1 MAEPLYSEPQVAP
14 QAAAPGYVQAQSS
27 PQTFGAGVGQALEQ
41 AGSVFER
48 AEEEAKN
55 IRVNDQVNQVQEK
68 ALDLAYGQDGYRTV
82 LGKNVLKTP
91 SGKPLVQDYSQQFE
105 DYVQNARNQL
115 GNPQQQALFDRRAT
129 LIRKNYMRGLLGHDQ
144 AQLHAFADETDKA
157 TIDTQVNGAVTNWN
171 DPAWTDTAVAG
182 SDAAW
187 ASYGQRNG
195 LPANQIQEMQQ
206 QSRSGLYMKVL
217 EAQLDA
223 GQTGTASAYLKRY
236 GGDML
241 GTDAMRAGVLINGK
255 ASDDLAYGA
264 VQATTQALKGALATA
279 SDPGTALLNAVIK
292 QESGG
297 NPDAVSPKGA
307 KGTMQVMDATNLNP
321 GFGVKPAQDD
331 SPEERAR
338 VGRDYLQAMMVRYGD
353 DKQNGL
359 QKGLAAYN
367 AGPGAVDDAVKQ
379 AALPANQGAKNP
391 DGSAKTWM
399 DYLPKPQETK
409 PYVANIL
416 SDFQKSAAQAPALPS
431 LGDFTNDAL
440 QRAQASAGGTLTPIQ
455 THKVQ
460 EVAQQAYSTILRD
473 RKDTSDQSFSQ
484 GMTMIANGTPY
495 DQLPITLTSQI
506 QGQDLPRLKEWSDK
520 LNSGKQVTTDLA
532 SYNDLV
538 THPDKMFR
546 MSDAEFAGL
555 QTAFSRAD
563 FDRLQ
568 KERAGLINGT
578 DSHSP
583 LVLNRAAVNQIVNQN
598 LQQLGIPTV
607 GKLKPED
614 AARVGFVRQLVDDA
628 LIKQQTYTGKQFT
641 PEETSASVSRMFQQ
655 QGEVHNWIFPNSSA
669 PLLALRPGDI
679 MPKDR
684 DAIKAAFAAQG
695 IKNPTDQDILG
706 AYQEQHLRA
715 GGFLPASGR

>member
-1 MAEPLYSEPQVAP
+1 MPEPLYPEPQVAP
-14 QAAAPGYVQAQSS
+14 QAATPGYVQAQTS
-27 PQTFGAGVGQALEQ
+27 PQTFGAGVGQAIQE

-68 ALDLAYGQDGYRTV
+68 ALDLAYGQDGYRNV
-82 LGKNVLKTP
+82 LGKNVLKTQN
-91 SGKPLVQDYSQQFE
+91 GKPLVQDYSGQFE
-105 DYVQNARNQL
+105 DFVQNARNQL
-115 GNPQQQALFDRRAT
+115 GTPQQQALFDRRAI

-144 AQLHAFADETDKA
+144 TQLHAFADETDKA
-157 TIDTQVNGAVTNWN
+157 TINTQVNGAVTNWN
-171 DPAWTDTAVAG
+171 DPAWTDTATAA

-195 LPANQIQEMQQ
+195 MPANQIQEMQQ
-206 QSRSGLYMKVL
+206 QSRSSMYMKVM

-223 GQTGTASAYLKRY
+223 GQTGTASAYFKRY

-264 VQATTQALKGALATA
+264 VQQSTAALKAATSAASNPGAT
-279 SDPGTALLNAVIK
+279 LLQAVQQ

-297 NPDAVSPKGA
+297 DPNAVSPKGA
-307 KGTMQVMDATNLNP
+307 KGLMQVMDATNNNP
-321 GFGVKPAQDD
+321 GFGVTPAKDD

-338 VGRDYLQAMMVRYGD
+338 VGRDYLQAMITRYGGD
-353 DKQNGL
+353 L

-367 AGPGAVDDAVKQ
+367 AGPGAVDDAVAQ
-379 AALPANQGAKNP
+379 AGKAVNQGMKNP
-391 DGSAKTWM
+391 DGSLKTGWM
-399 DYLPKPQETK
+399 DYLPQETK
-409 PYVANIL
+409 DYVPAVL
-416 SDFQKSAAQAPALPS
+416 SKVDKLSSQAPPLPS

-440 QRAQASAGGTLTPIQ
+440 ARAQANAGGALNPVQ
-455 THKVQ
+455 VHKVQ
-460 EVAQQAYSTILRD
+460 EVAQQAYASVLKD
-473 RKDTSDQSFSQ
+473 RKDTSDQSFSSA
-484 GMTMIANGTPY
+484 MTTIANGTPY
-495 DQLPITLTSQI
+495 DQLPISLTSKI
-506 QGQDLPRLKEWSDK
+506 EGQDLPRLKEWSDK
-520 LNSGKQVTTDLA
+520 LFNGKTVTTDLA

-555 QTAFSRAD
+555 QTNFSRAD

-583 LVLNRAAVNQIVNQN
+583 LVVNRAVVNQVVSRN
-598 LQQLGIPTV
+598 LEQLGMPTG
-607 GKLKPED
+607 GKMAPED

-628 LIKQQTYTGKQFT
+628 IIKQQSYTGKQFT
-641 PEETSASVSRMFQQ
+641 PEEVSGTVSRMFTQ
-655 QGEVHNWIFPNSSA
+655 QGEVYHYFMPNSTK
-669 PLLALRPGDI
+669 PLLSLRPGDV
-679 MPKDR
+679 PPADR
-684 DAIKAAFAAQG
+684 DAIKAALGSQG
-695 IKNPTDQDILG
+695 VKSPSDQDILG
-706 AYQEQHLRA
+706 VYQEQKLRA
-715 GGFLPASGR
+715 GGFFPGGGK

>member
-27 PQTFGAGVGQALEQ
+27 PQTFGAGVGQAVEQ

-68 ALDLAYGQDGYRTV
+68 ALDLAYGQDGYRSI
-82 LGKNVLKTP
+82 LGKNVLKTQN
-91 SGKPLVQDYSQQFE
+91 GKPLVQDYSQQFE

-115 GNPQQQALFDRRAT
+115 SNPQQQALFDRRVT
-129 LIRKNYMRGLLGHDQ
+129 LIRKNYTRGLLGHDQ
-144 AQLHAFADETDKA
+144 QQLHALADETDKA

-171 DPAWTDTAVAG
+171 DPAWTDTATAA

-195 LPANQIQEMQQ
+195 LPANQIQELQQ
-206 QSRSGLYMKVL
+206 TSRSGLYMKVL

-264 VQATTQALKGALATA
+264 VQQSTAALKASAQAA
-279 SDPGTALLNAVIK
+279 SDPGNALLSAVVR
-292 QESGG
+292 QRESGG
-297 NPDAVSPKGA
+297 NPNAVSPKGA
-307 KGTMQVMDATNLNP
+307 KGDMQVLDGTNTDP
-321 GFGVKPAQDD
+321 GFGVTPAKDD
-331 SPEERAR
+331 SPKERSR
-338 VGRDYLQAMMVRYGD
+338 VGRDYLSAMVTHYGGD
-353 DKQNGL
+353 L

-367 AGPGAVDDAVKQ
+367 AGPGSVDNAVKQ
-379 AALPANQGAKNP
+379 AALPANQGMKNP

-416 SDFQKSAAQAPALPS
+416 SDLQKSAAQAPPLPS
-431 LGDFTNDAL
+431 LGDFTNDAI
-440 QRAQASAGGTLTPIQ
+440 QRATASAGGTLTPIQ

-460 EVAQQAYSTILRD
+460 EVAQQAYSTILKD

-495 DQLPITLTSQI
+495 DQLPISLTSKI
-506 QGQDLPRLKEWSDK
+506 EGQDLPRLKEWSDK

-538 THPDKMFR
+538 THPDKLFR

-555 QTAFSRAD
+555 QTNFSRAD

-578 DSHSP
+578 DKNSP
-583 LVLNRAAVNQIVNQN
+583 LVLNRAVVNQIVNRN
-598 LQQLGIPTV
+598 LQQLGLGTGAGIADRLS
-607 GKLKPED
+607 GD
-614 AARVGFVRQLVDDA
+614 AARVGSIRQLVDEA
-628 LIKQQTYTGKQFT
+628 LINQQSYAGKQFT
-641 PEETSASVSRMFQQ
+641 ADETSAAISRMFQQ
-655 QGEVHNWIFPNSSA
+655 QGEIHRWFSPDGG
-669 PLLALRPGDI
+669 PLFQMKPDDVPAADRTAL
-679 MPKDR
+679 
-684 DAIKAAFAAQG
+684 KAKFIANG
-695 IKNPTDQDILG
+695 IKNPSDQDILG
-706 AYQEQHLRA
+706 AYQEQKLRDNKFFPA
-715 GGFLPASGR
+715 GAK

>member
-1 MAEPLYSEPQVAP
+1 MPEPLYSEPQVAP

-27 PQTFGAGVGQALEQ
+27 PQTFGAGVGQAVEQ

-68 ALDLAYGQDGYRTV
+68 ALDLAYGQDGYRSV

-91 SGKPLVQDYSQQFE
+91 NGKPLVQDYSQQFE
-105 DYVQNARNQL
+105 DFVQNARNQL
-115 GNPQQQALFDRRAT
+115 GTPQQQALFDRRAL

-144 AQLHAFADETDKA
+144 QQLHALADETDKA

-171 DPAWTDTAVAG
+171 DPAWTDTAVAA

-195 LPANQIQEMQQ
+195 LPANQIQELQQ
-206 QSRSGLYMKVL
+206 TSRSGLYMKVL

-264 VQATTQALKGALATA
+264 VQQSTLALKAATSAA
-279 SDPGTALLNAVIK
+279 SNPGKALLDAVIG

-307 KGTMQVMDATNLNP
+307 KGLMQVMDATNTNP
-321 GFGVKPAQDD
+321 GFGIKPAQDD

-338 VGRDYLQAMMVRYGD
+338 VGRDYLSAMITRYGGD
-353 DKQNGL
+353 L

-379 AALPANQGAKNP
+379 AALPANQGMKNP
-391 DGSAKTWM
+391 DGSVKTWM
-399 DYLPKPQETK
+399 DYLPQETK
-409 PYVANIL
+409 DYVPAVL
-416 SDFQKSAAQAPALPS
+416 SKMQKLSAQAPALPS
-431 LGDFTNDAL
+431 LGDFTNDAI
-440 QRAQASAGGTLTPIQ
+440 QRATASAGGTLTPIQ

-460 EVAQQAYSTILRD
+460 EVAQQAYSTILKD
-473 RKDTSDQSFSQ
+473 RKDTSDQAFSQ

-495 DQLPITLTSQI
+495 DQLPIALTSQI

-520 LNSGKQVTTDLA
+520 LNGGKQVTTDRA

-555 QTAFSRAD
+555 QTNFSRAD

-598 LQQLGIPTV
+598 LQQLGMPTV

-628 LIKQQTYTGKQFT
+628 LVKQQIYAGKQFT
-641 PEETSASVSRMFQQ
+641 PEEVSASVSRMFQQ

-695 IKNPTDQDILG
+695 IENPTDQDILG
-706 AYQEQHLRA
+706 AYQEQRLRA

>member
-27 PQTFGAGVGQALEQ
+27 PQTFGAGVGQAVEQ

-68 ALDLAYGQDGYRTV
+68 ALDLAYGQDGYRSI

-91 SGKPLVQDYSQQFE
+91 NGKPLVQDYSQQFE
-105 DYVQNARNQL
+105 DFVQNARNQL
-115 GNPQQQALFDRRAT
+115 GTPQQQALFDRRAL

-144 AQLHAFADETDKA
+144 QQLHALADETDKA

-171 DPAWTDTAVAG
+171 DPAWTDTAVAA
-182 SDAAW
+182 SDGAW

-195 LPANQIQEMQQ
+195 LPANQIQELQQ
-206 QSRSGLYMKVL
+206 TSRSGLYMKVL

-264 VQATTQALKGALATA
+264 VQQSTLALKAATSAA
-279 SDPGTALLNAVIK
+279 SNPGNALLDAVIG

-297 NPDAVSPKGA
+297 DPNAVSPKGA
-307 KGTMQVMDATNLNP
+307 KGVMQVMDATNTNP
-321 GFGVKPAQDD
+321 GFGIKPAQDD

-338 VGRDYLQAMMVRYGD
+338 VGRDYLTAMVTRYPGD
-353 DKQNGL
+353 LNKA
-359 QKGLAAYN
+359 LAAYN

-379 AALPANQGAKNP
+379 AALPANQNMKNP
-391 DGSAKTWM
+391 DGSVKTWM
-399 DYLPKPQETK
+399 DYLPQETK
-409 PYVANIL
+409 DYVPAVL
-416 SDFQKSAAQAPALPS
+416 SKMQKLSAQAPALPS
-431 LGDFTNDAL
+431 LDDFTNDAL
-440 QRAQASAGGTLTPIQ
+440 QRAAASAGGTLTPIQ

-460 EVAQQAYSTILRD
+460 EVAQQAYSTILKD

-520 LNSGKQVTTDLA
+520 LNGGKQVTTDLA

-555 QTAFSRAD
+555 QTNFSRAD

-583 LVLNRAAVNQIVNQN
+583 LVLNRAVVNQIVNQN
-598 LQQLGIPTV
+598 LQQLGMPTV
-607 GKLKPED
+607 GKLNPED

-628 LIKQQTYTGKQFT
+628 LVKQQTYAGKQFT
-641 PEETSASVSRMFQQ
+641 PEEVSASVSRMFQQ

-684 DAIKAAFAAQG
+684 DAIKAAFAARG
-695 IKNPTDQDILG
+695 IKNPSDQDILG
-706 AYQEQHLRA
+706 VYQEQHLRA